1 MSAVLRIGVIGL
13 GRAGSSMIT
22 AMAKHPDIHVTAAA
36 DLYPAH
42 RERFQE
48 DFGGLAFDSVE
59 DICDSDEVDVVYIAT
74 PHQFHADHVE
84 IAASRGKHVIVEKP
98 MALTLEE
105 CDRMIAATDKAGVN
119 MIVGHTASFNPGVAR
134 MRRMIVDGETGPL
147 AMISATAYTDFLYR
161 PRRPEE
167 LITEQGGGIMYNQV
181 PHQVDAAR
189 FLAGGIVRSVRANTW
204 VLDAK
209 RPTQGAYTAFLEFD
223 SGAAATLTYSGYD
236 RLDSGE
242 IASGRAPKAADAYGA
257 ARRALQAVTSP
268 DEEVALRVDTGY
280 GGEHSVARGRE
291 GGSMLQGELGVF
303 LVTCADADLR
313 LSPEGVLAYD
323 ANGMRLVPPDPFR
336 GVPGRG
342 AVLDE
347 MYYAV
352 TEGRPVVHGGRWAK
366 ATMEVCFAMLQ
377 SGREHREITLQH
389 QVPTIDAEPSRNP

>member
-1 MSAVLRIGVIGL
+1 MSTVLRVGVIGL
-13 GRAGSSMIT
+13 GRAGSGMIT

-36 DLYPAH
+36 DLYEAH
-42 RERFQE
+42 RERFKE
-48 DFGGLAFDSVE
+48 DFGGEAFDSVE
-59 DICDSDEVDVVYIAT
+59 GICASPDVDVVYIAT

-84 IAASRGKHVIVEKP
+84 IAASHGKQVIVEKP

-105 CDRMIAATDKAGVN
+105 CDRMITAMETAGLK

-134 MRRMIVDGETGPL
+134 MRRMVVDGEAGQV

-167 LITEQGGGIMYNQV
+167 LITEQGGGIMFNQV
-181 PHQVDAAR
+181 PHQVDASR
-189 FLAGGIVRSVRANTW
+189 FLAGGMARSVRAATFM
-204 VLDAK
+204 LDPK
-209 RPTQGAYTAFLEFD
+209 RPTEGAYTAFLEFEN
-223 SGAAATLTYSGYD
+223 GAVATLTYSGYD
-236 RLDSGE
+236 RIESGE
-242 IASGRAPKAADAYGA
+242 IASGRGPKAPDAYGL
-257 ARRALQAVTSP
+257 ARRTLQSVATQ
-268 DEEVALRVDTGY
+268 DEEIAMRVDTGY

-303 LVTCADADLR
+303 LVSCANADLR

-323 ANGMRLVPPDPFR
+323 DAGMRLVPPEPFR

-352 TEGRPVVHGGRWAK
+352 TENRRIVHDGRWAK

-377 SGREHREITLQH
+377 SGREHREIDLRH
-389 QVPTIDAEPSRNP
+389 QVPTVDV

>member
-1 MSAVLRIGVIGL
+1 MSTVLRIGVIGL

-36 DLYPAH
+36 DLYEAH
-42 RERFQE
+42 RERFKE

-59 DICDSDEVDVVYIAT
+59 GICASPEVDVVYIAT

-84 IAASRGKHVIVEKP
+84 IAAAAGKHVIVEKP
-98 MALTLEE
+98 MALTLDE
-105 CDRMIAATDKAGVN
+105 CDRMITATDNAGVK

-134 MRRMIVDGETGPL
+134 MRRMVIDGEAGPV

-181 PHQVDAAR
+181 PHQVDASR
-189 FLAGGIVRSVRANTW
+189 FLAGGLAKSVRAATW
-204 VLDAK
+204 QIDPS
-209 RPTQGAYTAFLEFD
+209 RPTEGAYTAFLEFEN
-223 SGAAATLTYSGYD
+223 GAAATLTYSGYD
-236 RLDSGE
+236 RLDSAE
-242 IASGRAPKAADAYGA
+242 IAAGRAPKAPDAYGSA
-257 ARRALQAVTSP
+257 KRALQTVTTQ
-268 DEEVALRVDTGY
+268 DEEIALRVETGY

-291 GGSMLQGELGVF
+291 GGSMLQGELGIF
-303 LVTCADADLR
+303 LVSCANADLR
-313 LSPEGVLAYD
+313 LSPDGVLAYD
-323 ANGMRLVPPDPFR
+323 DSGMRVVTPDPFR

-352 TEGRPVVHGGRWAK
+352 TEGRPVAHHGRWAK

-377 SGREHREITLQH
+377 SGREHREIELRH
-389 QVPTIDAEPSRNP
+389 QVPTVDL